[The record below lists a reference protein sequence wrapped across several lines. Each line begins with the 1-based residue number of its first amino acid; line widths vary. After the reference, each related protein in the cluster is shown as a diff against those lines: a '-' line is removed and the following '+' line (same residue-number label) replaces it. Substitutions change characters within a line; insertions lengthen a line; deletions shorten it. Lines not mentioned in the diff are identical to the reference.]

1 MPNSINFT
9 NGEFDDFTLIDEG
22 SSGIRLNCYLEGS
35 ITGGAGTE
43 CFHKIRGD
51 DLVRFLAAMQVSSVV
66 ELFRIADEFDVG
78 EWRALHRTSHQ
89 FSTEVFVWNETNW
102 DD

>member
-1 MPNSINFT
+1 
-9 NGEFDDFTLIDEG
+9 
-22 SSGIRLNCYLEGS
+22 
-35 ITGGAGTE
+35 
-43 CFHKIRGD
+43 
-51 DLVRFLAAMQVSSVV
+51 MQVSSVV